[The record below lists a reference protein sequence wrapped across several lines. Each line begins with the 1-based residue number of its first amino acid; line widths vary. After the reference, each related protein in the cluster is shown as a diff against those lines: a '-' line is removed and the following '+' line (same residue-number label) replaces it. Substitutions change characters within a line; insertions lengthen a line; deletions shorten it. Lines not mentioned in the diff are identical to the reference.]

1 MRSCFSPSVAYFM
14 KDKSKS
20 IWSSIGIKSGATA
33 AVPMAPAENLCVV
46 VKFVVFGPGC
56 NRPQYLLVLLARLR

>member
-20 IWSSIGIKSGATA
+20 IWSSIGIKSGAVGA
-33 AVPMAPAENLCVV
+33 DPNPPSENFVV

-56 NRPQYLLVLLARLR
+56 NRPQCLPVLLARRH

>member
-20 IWSSIGIKSGATA
+20 IWSSIAIKSGALGDD
-33 AVPMAPAENLCVV
+33 PNPPAENFVV
-46 VKFVVFGPGC
+46 VRFGGC
-56 NRPQYLLVLLARLR
+56 CSMRQYLLG

>member
-20 IWSSIGIKSGATA
+20 IWSSIGIKSGAVGA
-33 AVPMAPAENLCVV
+33 DPIPPAENLFVV
-46 VKFVVFGPGC
+46 RFVFGPGC

>member
-20 IWSSIGIKSGATA
+20 IWSSIGIKSGAMA
-33 AVPMAPAENLCVV
+33 AEPMAPFENL
-46 VKFVVFGPGC
+46 FVVRFGGC
-56 NRPQYLLVLLARLR
+56 CNMRQCLPE

>member
-20 IWSSIGIKSGATA
+20 IWSSIAIKSG
-33 AVPMAPAENLCVV
+33 VPGDDPNPPAENL
-46 VKFVVFGPGC
+46 FVVRFGGC
-56 NRPQYLLVLLARLR
+56 CSMRQYLLG

>member
-46 VKFVVFGPGC
+46 VKFVFAPGY
-56 NRPQYLLVLLARLR
+56 NRPQYRLE